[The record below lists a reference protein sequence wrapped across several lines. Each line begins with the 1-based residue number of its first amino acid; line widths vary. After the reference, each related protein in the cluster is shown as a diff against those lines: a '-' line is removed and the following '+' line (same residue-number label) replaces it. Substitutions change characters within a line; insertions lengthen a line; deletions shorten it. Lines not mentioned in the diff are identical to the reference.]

1 MFIQGG
7 RGRWGVISG
16 DLENSPAPV
25 TFGEERG
32 DIRVL
37 WNSPTTLVYW
47 SGWTHRRRWLWRGA
61 RGYQGVLELTGAGDF
76 GEEREDIIVLTLLN
90 PPVPVTLGDLEQRDK
105 IVSFDKRKVCINPTN
120 TTYFCWHF
128 HSIFAQ
134 TYFLFAFVEKKH
146 VAVGLIGNKFSRQFR
161 KKMWF
166 SKSPAPVTCIIIYV
180 FATGECT
187 G

>member
-1 MFIQGG
+1 MQKYRRWMPVCVLYLLFSHNSMFIQGG

-16 DLENSPAPV
+16 WFE
-25 TFGEERG
+25 
-32 DIRVL
+32 
-37 WNSPTTLVYW
+37 
-47 SGWTHRRRWLWRGA
+47 THRRRWLLGRSEGISGCFGTHRRLW
-61 RGYQGVLELTGAGDF
+61 YIDQGELTGAGDF
-76 GEEREDIIVLTLLN
+76 GEDIIVLTLLN
-90 PPVPVTLGDLEQRDK
+90 PPVPVTLGDLEERDK

-161 KKMWF
+161 KNMWF

>member
-1 MFIQGG
+1 MGSYI
-7 RGRWGVISG
+7 RWF
-16 DLENSPAPV
+16 ENSPAPV

-37 WNSPTTLVYW
+37 WNSPTTLVYIAQGELTGDFGEERGDIRVFW
-47 SGWTHRRRWLWRGA
+47 NSPRWLWRGA
-61 RGYQGVLELTGAGDF
+61 RGYHRVNVIEPTGAGDF
-76 GEEREDIIVLTLLN
+76 G
-90 PPVPVTLGDLEQRDK
+90 DLEERDK

-161 KKMWF
+161 KNMWF

-180 FATGECT
+180 FATSECT